1 MSDTSVF
8 SGEAVGYVPGLG
20 HHRRGGGPWRAC
32 RALMAAAG
40 DWACGYGCALITLE
54 GVLASGTIVRD
65 VYHRLGCA
73 EQTLKLAEKALSPGA
88 ARYRNR
94 TPLAALPGAAAEPAV
109 LCGWPRL
116 RDSHARRADVTATRG
131 RYMFPT
137 CVGYEA

>member
-1 MSDTSVF
+1 M
-8 SGEAVGYVPGLG
+8 AVADVPALAAA
-20 HHRRGGGPWRAC
+20 GGAAG

-54 GVLASGTIVRD
+54 GVLACDTIVRD
-65 VYHRLGCA
+65 VYHRLGYA
-73 EQTLKLAEKALSPGA
+73 GQALKLAKKALSPGA

-116 RDSHARRADVTATRG
+116 RIPAPVVRLSRQS
-131 RYMFPT
+131 
-137 CVGYEA
+137 EAGMRFLHV